1 MSLGVGWVRSWALV
15 TQYGHTVGLR
25 THVLNYETENFLL
38 LIPTC
43 FLPTCCCS
51 VVKSCPTLCDPMDCS
66 TPGSSVLYHLLAFAQ
81 IHVY

>member
-25 THVLNYETENFLL
+25 TPVLNYETENFLL

-43 FLPTCCCS
+43 FLPA
-51 VVKSCPTLCDPMDCS
+51 M
-66 TPGSSVLYHLLAFAQ
+66 
-81 IHVY
+81 IM